1 MARPPSPRCNSKGCL
16 SCWKRCG
23 VACRPSESKSR
34 NYGGIFDL
42 ARMTAE
48 LEELEAKMGVLTFW
62 NDTKSAASTSRK
74 KVTLER
80 ELIQWRA
87 IEAKLGDLQAML
99 ELAEESQ
106 DASLDLELATELHRL
121 ETTLATLRVEMLL
134 SGELDSNNAIMA
146 IHPGAGGTESQDWA
160 QMLLRM
166 YVRWAETKKFK
177 VETLDL
183 LHGDEAGIKS
193 VTISVTGPYA
203 YGYLKAEAGV
213 HRLVRISPF
222 DANKRRHTSFASVF
236 VYPEINEDIDVVIDD
251 KDLRIDTFRAGGAGG
266 QNVNKVETA
275 IRITHIPTN
284 IVVQCQNERSQL
296 QNRNGAMKILK
307 ARLFEVEQKK
317 KEAEFNAI
325 VGEKKEIGWGSQIRS
340 YVFQPYQM
348 VKDHR
353 TAHET
358 GNVAAVMDGD
368 LDTFIEAYL
377 KKKMAGT
384 LLAPTTAGTD
394 ED

>member
-1 MARPPSPRCNSKGCL
+1 MLDDVRTRVRTLGDQL
-16 SCWKRCG
+16 TQLRG
-23 VACRPSESKSR
+23 HL
-34 NYGGIFDL
+34 DL

-48 LEELEAKMGVLTFW
+48 LNDIDVKTSQPDFWKDTQAAAKVNRRKAALDRELSRWRETERRQNDLEAL
-62 NDTKSAASTSRK
+62 
-74 KVTLER
+74 
-80 ELIQWRA
+80 
-87 IEAKLGDLQAML
+87 L
-99 ELAEESQ
+99 ELAEESG
-106 DASLDLELATELHRL
+106 DAGLERELIAEL
-121 ETTLATLRVEMLL
+121 EPFEKAVAQFRIELLL
-134 SGELDSNNAIMA
+134 SGELDSSNAIFA

-166 YVRWAETKKFK
+166 YVRWGEQKGFK

-183 LHGDEAGIKS
+183 LAGDEAGIKS
-193 VTISVTGPYA
+193 ATLSVTGPYA

-236 VYPEINEDIDVVIDD
+236 VYPELDDDVQVVIDD

-307 ARLFEVEQKK
+307 ARLFEVEQRK

-325 VGEKKEIGWGSQIRS
+325 VGEKKDIAWGSQIRS

-353 TAHET
+353 TGYEV
-358 GNVAAVMDGD
+358 GQVSAVMDGE
-368 LDTFIEAYL
+368 LDGFIEAYL
-377 KKKMAGT
+377 QRKLTGGKTPEPVAMKDDD
-384 LLAPTTAGTD
+384 L
-394 ED
+394 

>member
-1 MARPPSPRCNSKGCL
+1 MLDEVRSRVQTVGAQ
-16 SCWKRCG
+16 
-23 VACRPSESKSR
+23 VSELR
-34 NYGGIFDL
+34 GHLDL

-48 LEELEAKMGVLTFW
+48 LEELEAKMGVPTFW
-62 NDTKSAASTSRK
+62 NDTKAAASTSRK

-80 ELIQWRA
+80 ELIQWRE
-87 IEAKLGDLQAML
+87 IEAKLGDLQALL

-106 DASLDLELATELHRL
+106 DAALEQELTTDLHRL

-134 SGELDSNNAIMA
+134 SGELDPNNAIMA

-177 VETLDL
+177 VETLDM

-236 VYPEINEDIDVVIDD
+236 VYPELNEDIDVVIDD

-368 LDTFIEAYL
+368 LDAFIEAYL
-377 KKKMAGT
+377 KKKMAGA
-384 LLAPTTAGTD
+384 LLAPSTAGTD

>member
-1 MARPPSPRCNSKGCL
+1 MTTEL
-16 SCWKRCG
+16 SQ
-23 VACRPSESKSR
+23 
-34 NYGGIFDL
+34 
-42 ARMTAE
+42 
-48 LEELEAKMGVLTFW
+48 LEAQTAQPQFW
-62 NDTKSAASTSRK
+62 SDAQVAAQISRRK
-74 KVTLER
+74 AALEREIQQWRDIEAKLSDLGALLELADESGDPSLER
-80 ELIQWRA
+80 ELT
-87 IEAKLGDLQAML
+87 
-99 ELAEESQ
+99 
-106 DASLDLELATELHRL
+106 TELNQFEPRL
-121 ETTLATLRVEMLL
+121 LSLRVELLL
-134 SGELDSNNAIMA
+134 SGELDPNNAILA

-166 YVRWAETKKFK
+166 YVRWAERKRFK

-183 LHGDEAGIKS
+183 LPGEEAGVKS
-193 VTISVTGPYA
+193 VTLSIAGPYA

-236 VYPEINEDIDVVIDD
+236 VYPEVNGDVDVVIED
-251 KDLRIDTFRAGGAGG
+251 KDLKIDTFRAGGAGG

-275 IRITHIPTN
+275 IRITHLPSG

-307 ARLFEVEQKK
+307 ARLYELEQKK

-325 VGEKKEIGWGSQIRS
+325 VGEKKDIAWGSQIRS

-353 TAHET
+353 TGYEV
-358 GNVAAVMDGD
+358 GNVASVMDGD
-368 LDTFIEAYL
+368 VDGFIEAYL
-377 KKKMAGT
+377 KMKLTKGSDQ
-384 LLAPTTAGTD
+384 LSIVSEPDDL
-394 ED
+394 

>member
-1 MARPPSPRCNSKGCL
+1 
-16 SCWKRCG
+16 
-23 VACRPSESKSR
+23 
-34 NYGGIFDL
+34 
-42 ARMTAE
+42 MTAE
-48 LEELEAKMGVLTFW
+48 LEELEAKMGVPTFW

-80 ELIQWRA
+80 ELIQWRE

-99 ELAEESQ
+99 ELAEEGP
-106 DASLDLELATELHRL
+106 DAALEQELTTELHRL
-121 ETTLATLRVEMLL
+121 ETTLSALRVEMLL

-236 VYPEINEDIDVVIDD
+236 VYPELNEDIDVVIDD

-377 KKKMAGT
+377 KKKMAGA

>member
-1 MARPPSPRCNSKGCL
+1 MRFEHESA
-16 SCWKRCG
+16 
-23 VACRPSESKSR
+23 PSESKSP

-42 ARMTAE
+42 ARMTAD
-48 LEELEAKMGVLTFW
+48 LHELEARMSQPTFW
-62 NDTKSAASTSRK
+62 SDARGAAAASRK
-74 KVTLER
+74 KAMIEQ
-80 ELIQWRA
+80 ELHTWHD
-87 IEAKLGDLQAML
+87 IETKLGDVNAL
-99 ELAEESQ
+99 
-106 DASLDLELATELHRL
+106 LELATESGDASLEQELLAELNRL
-121 ETTLATLRVEMLL
+121 ESRVATLRLEMLL
-134 SGELDSNNAIMA
+134 SGELDPNNALLE

-166 YVRWAETKKFK
+166 YVRWAEAKRFK

-183 LHGDEAGIKS
+183 LPGEEAGIKS
-193 VTISVTGPYA
+193 ATLSIIGPYA

-236 VYPEINEDIDVVIDD
+236 VYPELSEDIEIAIEE
-251 KDLRIDTFRAGGAGG
+251 KDLRIDTFRSGGAGG

-275 IRITHIPTN
+275 IRITHLPTG

-296 QNRNGAMKILK
+296 QNRQGAMRILK
-307 ARLFEVEQKK
+307 ARLFELERQK

-325 VGEKKEIGWGSQIRS
+325 VGEKKDIAWGSQIRS

-353 TAHET
+353 TGHET
-358 GNVAAVMDGD
+358 GDVSSVMDGD
-368 LDTFIEAYL
+368 LDGFIEAYL
-377 KKKMAGT
+377 KKR
-384 LLAPTTAGTD
+384 LAKGSEPVPIVGKSD
-394 ED
+394 DNP

>member
-1 MARPPSPRCNSKGCL
+1 
-16 SCWKRCG
+16 
-23 VACRPSESKSR
+23 
-34 NYGGIFDL
+34 
-42 ARMTAE
+42 MTAE
-48 LEELEAKMGVLTFW
+48 LEELEAKMGVPTFW

-80 ELIQWRA
+80 ELIQWRE

-99 ELAEESQ
+99 ELAEEGQ
-106 DASLDLELATELHRL
+106 DTALEQELTTELHRL
-121 ETTLATLRVEMLL
+121 ETTLSTLRVEMLL

-236 VYPEINEDIDVVIDD
+236 VYPELNEDIDVVIDD

-377 KKKMAGT
+377 KKKMAGA

>member
-1 MARPPSPRCNSKGCL
+1 MFAYVRSTN
-16 SCWKRCG
+16 
-23 VACRPSESKSR
+23 KSQ
-34 NYGGIFDL
+34 NFGGIFDL
-42 ARMTAE
+42 SRMTAQ
-48 LEELEAKMGVLTFW
+48 LEELEAKMGQADFW
-62 NDTKSAASTSRK
+62 NDARAAAGVSRH
-74 KVTLER
+74 KVKLER
-80 ELIQWRA
+80 ELQQWRD
-87 IEAKLGDLQAML
+87 IETKLSDVTALL
-99 ELAEESQ
+99 ELAQESG
-106 DASLDLELATELHRL
+106 DAGLERELVSELDQFEPQLA
-121 ETTLATLRVEMLL
+121 ALRVEHLL
-134 SGELDSNNAIMA
+134 SGDLDQNNAIVA

-166 YVRWAETKKFK
+166 YVRWAEGKGFK
-177 VETLDL
+177 VDTLDL
-183 LHGDEAGIKS
+183 QAGEEAGIKS
-193 VTISVTGPYA
+193 ATVSVAGPYA

-236 VYPEINEDIDVVIDD
+236 VYPELNDDIDVAIEE

-275 IRITHIPTN
+275 IRITHLPTG

-307 ARLFEVEQKK
+307 ARLYELEQKK

-325 VGEKKEIGWGSQIRS
+325 VGEKKDIAWGSQIRS

-353 TAHET
+353 TGHEV
-358 GNVAAVMDGD
+358 GQVSAVMDGD
-368 LDTFIEAYL
+368 VDGFIEAYL
-377 KKKMAGT
+377 KQKLIRGSDQFSPAHGS
-384 LLAPTTAGTD
+384 D
-394 ED
+394 DV

>member
-1 MARPPSPRCNSKGCL
+1 
-16 SCWKRCG
+16 
-23 VACRPSESKSR
+23 
-34 NYGGIFDL
+34 
-42 ARMTAE
+42 MTAE
-48 LEELEAKMGVLTFW
+48 LQELEAKMGQPDFW
-62 NDTKSAASTSRK
+62 NDARAAAAVSRK

-80 ELIQWRA
+80 ELQQWRD
-87 IEAKLGDLQAML
+87 IEAKLSDVNALL
-99 ELAEESQ
+99 ELAQESG
-106 DASLDLELATELHRL
+106 DADLERELGTELDRFEPL
-121 ETTLATLRVEMLL
+121 LATLRVEHLL
-134 SGELDSNNAIMA
+134 SGELDQNNAIMA

-166 YVRWAETKKFK
+166 YVRWAESKKFK

-183 LHGDEAGIKS
+183 QAGDEAGIKS
-193 VTISVTGPYA
+193 ATISITGPYA

-236 VYPEINEDIDVVIDD
+236 VYPELSEDIDVVVEE

-275 IRITHIPTN
+275 IRITHIPTG

-296 QNRNGAMKILK
+296 QNRNGAMKILR
-307 ARLFEVEQKK
+307 ARLFEVEQRK

-325 VGEKKEIGWGSQIRS
+325 VGEKKDIAWGSQIRS

-353 TAHET
+353 TGYEV
-358 GNVAAVMDGD
+358 GQVSAVMDGE
-368 LDTFIEAYL
+368 LDGFIEAYL
-377 KKKMAGT
+377 QRKLTGGKVPEPAAVK
-384 LLAPTTAGTD
+384 D
-394 ED
+394 DDI

>member
-1 MARPPSPRCNSKGCL
+1 MTFVSVCAPLPNRLPNF
-16 SCWKRCG
+16 
-23 VACRPSESKSR
+23 
-34 NYGGIFDL
+34 GGIFDL

-48 LEELEAKMGVLTFW
+48 LEELEAKMGQPDFW
-62 NDTKSAASTSRK
+62 SDARAAAGVSRK
-74 KVTLER
+74 KVKLERDLQQWRDIEAKLSDVTTLLELAQESGDAGLER
-80 ELIQWRA
+80 ELGA
-87 IEAKLGDLQAML
+87 
-99 ELAEESQ
+99 ELDQFEP
-106 DASLDLELATELHRL
+106 LLA
-121 ETTLATLRVEMLL
+121 ALRVEHLL
-134 SGELDSNNAIMA
+134 SGELDQNNAIMA

-166 YVRWAETKKFK
+166 YVRWAESKKFK

-183 LHGDEAGIKS
+183 QAGDEAGIKS

-236 VYPEINEDIDVVIDD
+236 VYPEVNEDIDVAIED

-275 IRITHIPTN
+275 IRITHLPTG

-307 ARLFEVEQKK
+307 SRLYELEQKK

-325 VGEKKEIGWGSQIRS
+325 VGEKKDIAWGSQIRS

-353 TAHET
+353 TGYEV
-358 GNVAAVMDGD
+358 GQVAAVMDGD
-368 LDTFIEAYL
+368 VDGFIEAYL
-377 KKKMAGT
+377 KGKMAKGT
-384 LLAPTTAGTD
+384 RQEALD
-394 ED
+394 EPSL

>member
-1 MARPPSPRCNSKGCL
+1 
-16 SCWKRCG
+16 
-23 VACRPSESKSR
+23 
-34 NYGGIFDL
+34 
-42 ARMTAE
+42 MTAD
-48 LEELEAKMGVLTFW
+48 LEELEAQMAQPHFW
-62 NDTKSAASTSRK
+62 NDTRTAAVVSRK
-74 KVTLER
+74 KATIEG
-80 ELIQWRA
+80 ELQQWRE
-87 IEAKLGDLQAML
+87 IEAKMDDLGALL
-99 ELAEESQ
+99 ELAHESG
-106 DASLDLELATELHRL
+106 DAGLETDLATELNQLEPRLARLRL
-121 ETTLATLRVEMLL
+121 ELLL
-134 SGELDSNNAIMA
+134 SGDLDPNNAILA

-166 YVRWAETKKFK
+166 YVRWAEQKKFK

-183 LHGDEAGIKS
+183 LPGDEAGIKS
-193 VTISVTGPYA
+193 VTVSITGPYA

-222 DANKRRHTSFASVF
+222 DSNKRRHTSFASVF
-236 VYPEINEDIDVVIDD
+236 VYPELSEDIDVAIED

-275 IRITHIPTN
+275 IRITHLPTG

-307 ARLFEVEQKK
+307 ARLFELEQKK

-325 VGEKKEIGWGSQIRS
+325 VGEKKDIAWGSQIRS

-353 TAHET
+353 TGHQVST
-358 GNVAAVMDGD
+358 VSSVMDGA
-368 LDTFIEAYL
+368 LDGFIEAYL
-377 KKKMAGT
+377 TKKLQKGIEP
-384 LLAPTTAGTD
+384 LAPVGGSD
-394 ED
+394 DDL

>member
-1 MARPPSPRCNSKGCL
+1 
-16 SCWKRCG
+16 
-23 VACRPSESKSR
+23 
-34 NYGGIFDL
+34 
-42 ARMTAE
+42 MTTE
-48 LEELEAKMGVLTFW
+48 LQELEAKMGQPDFW
-62 NDTKSAASTSRK
+62 NDARAAAAVSRK

-80 ELIQWRA
+80 ELQQWRD
-87 IEAKLGDLQAML
+87 IEANLSDVTALL
-99 ELAEESQ
+99 ELAQESG
-106 DASLDLELATELHRL
+106 DAELERELVAELDRFEPL
-121 ETTLATLRVEMLL
+121 LATLRVEHLL
-134 SGELDSNNAIMA
+134 SGELDQNNAIMA

-166 YVRWAETKKFK
+166 YVRWAESKKFK

-183 LHGDEAGIKS
+183 QAGDEAGIKS
-193 VTISVTGPYA
+193 ATISITGPYA

-236 VYPEINEDIDVVIDD
+236 VYPELSEDVDVVVED

-275 IRITHIPTN
+275 IRITHLPTN

-307 ARLFEVEQKK
+307 ARLFELEQKK

-325 VGEKKEIGWGSQIRS
+325 VGEKKDIAWGSQIRS

-353 TAHET
+353 TGYEV
-358 GNVAAVMDGD
+358 GQVAAVMDGD
-368 LDTFIEAYL
+368 VDGFIEAYL
-377 KKKMAGT
+377 KKKLTNGSDQLSAVSEPDD
-384 LLAPTTAGTD
+384 L
-394 ED
+394 

>member
-1 MARPPSPRCNSKGCL
+1 MN
-16 SCWKRCG
+16 
-23 VACRPSESKSR
+23 KSR
-34 NYGGIFDL
+34 NFGGIFDL
-42 ARMTAE
+42 PRMTTE
-48 LEELEAKMGVLTFW
+48 LSQLEAQTAQPQFW
-62 NDTKSAASTSRK
+62 SDAQAAAKISRK
-74 KVTLER
+74 KAALEREIQQWRDIEAKLSDLGALLELADESGDPSLER
-80 ELIQWRA
+80 ELT
-87 IEAKLGDLQAML
+87 
-99 ELAEESQ
+99 
-106 DASLDLELATELHRL
+106 TELNQFEPRL
-121 ETTLATLRVEMLL
+121 LSLRVELLL
-134 SGELDSNNAIMA
+134 SGELDPNNAILA

-166 YVRWAETKKFK
+166 YVRWAERKRFK

-183 LHGDEAGIKS
+183 LPGEEAGVKS
-193 VTISVTGPYA
+193 VTLSIAGPYA

-236 VYPEINEDIDVVIDD
+236 VYPEVNGDVDVVIED
-251 KDLRIDTFRAGGAGG
+251 KDLKIDTFRAGGAGG

-275 IRITHIPTN
+275 IRITHLPTG

-307 ARLFEVEQKK
+307 ARLYELEQKK

-325 VGEKKEIGWGSQIRS
+325 VGEKKDIAWGSQIRS

-353 TAHET
+353 TGYEV
-358 GNVAAVMDGD
+358 GNVASVMDGD
-368 LDTFIEAYL
+368 VDGFIEAYL
-377 KKKMAGT
+377 KMKLTKGSDQ
-384 LLAPTTAGTD
+384 LSIVSEPDDL
-394 ED
+394 